1 MVEDNESNT
10 GRTTNYQF
18 NIKKLG
24 TRVSPDQRKQ
34 DPRKDISPV
43 LRLMPMSK
51 TPCMSPNKNN
61 KKVLTFDKR
70 SKAVPTIK
78 QTPEEDIPVTQFGGG
93 NIQNVKMSPLCENEA
108 VIAKKKE
115 TL

>member
-24 TRVSPDQRKQ
+24 T
-34 DPRKDISPV
+34 
-43 LRLMPMSK
+43 
-51 TPCMSPNKNN
+51 
-61 KKVLTFDKR
+61 
-70 SKAVPTIK
+70 
-78 QTPEEDIPVTQFGGG
+78 

-115 TL
+115 TLQVIISMKDLLNQSQT